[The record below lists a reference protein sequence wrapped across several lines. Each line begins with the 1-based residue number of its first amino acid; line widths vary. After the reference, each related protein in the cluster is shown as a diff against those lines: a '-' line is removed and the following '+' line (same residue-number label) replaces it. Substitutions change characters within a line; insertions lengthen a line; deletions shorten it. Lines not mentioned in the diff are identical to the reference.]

1 MKILWFADKQFDT
14 APDKTTWIEIIKHLQ
29 KKNDVYLVTGY
40 KKNKVSFNE
49 LNNEIIYI
57 SCPKIPFVTRALYY
71 FNQIKNF
78 YRLIEFHKPEILV
91 FNSNNFFLIKKASKL
106 KKECDVKSFLDVR
119 SIPVYSEKVK
129 YFIDKIFFKR
139 SLKIASTCFDGITY
153 ITDEM
158 KKYCWSEFDLPEH
171 KSEIWTSGVD
181 INLFKSEKKGNGKK
195 KFRLIYHGTI
205 TKNRGLDNVI
215 KALALL
221 REYDV
226 GLFLLG
232 AGDAIAGLK
241 SLTHR
246 LGLEDKI
253 LFHSQVL
260 YREVPA
266 FIRDSDVGVLPFP
279 NWPGWNTSSP
289 IKMFEYLSCGKPVI
303 ATEIPAHVNVLHGK
317 DFVFWVKEPSPEGF
331 ALAIKDIYDRRND
344 FRKKSQEIRNFVIK
358 NYTWESQ
365 AEKLE
370 EFMIG

>member
-40 KKNKVSFNE
+40 KKNKVSFDE

-71 FNQIKNF
+71 FNQIKYF
-78 YRLIEFHKPEILV
+78 YNLIEFHKPEILV
-91 FNSNNFFLIKKASKL
+91 FNSNNFFLIKKAGKL
-106 KKECDVKSFLDVR
+106 KKECDFKSFLDVR

-129 YFIDKIFFKR
+129 YFIDKFFFKR

-181 INLFKSEKKGNGKK
+181 INLFRPEEREKSKK

-215 KALALL
+215 RALALL

-226 GLFLLG
+226 ELFLLG
-232 AGDAIAGLK
+232 SGDGIAGLK
-241 SLTHR
+241 SLTRR
-246 LGLEDKI
+246 LGLKDKI
-253 LFHSQVL
+253 LFYPQVL
-260 YREVPA
+260 YREVPE
-266 FIRDSDVGVLPFP
+266 FICNSDVGVLPFP
-279 NWPGWNTSSP
+279 SWPGWNTSSP

-303 ATEIPAHVNVLHGK
+303 ATEIPAHVNVLQGK
-317 DFVFWVKEPSPEGF
+317 DFVSWVKEPSPEGF
-331 ALAIKDIYDRRND
+331 ARAIKEIYAGRKE